1 MITLAVFAY
10 LRCIDITYLKEIRL
24 LKQKQRNNKTITKPF
39 ISKILQLI
47 HGYHQNNTQNSIKIY
62 FDLLKNIKI

>member
-24 LKQKQRNNKTITKPF
+24 LKQKQRNTITKPF